1 VTAHSDTPRL
11 RPATPADGAAYL
23 ELVRALAAFE
33 GLEPPD
39 AAAAERLLHDAFGPR
54 PRYELLLAELGGRV
68 VAYAAFFETYSTFRA
83 QPSLY
88 LEDLFVHEGARARGI
103 GGLLLSHLGRLA
115 LERGCGRF
123 EWTVLDW
130 NERARNFYRSL
141 GASILSHWQ
150 LCRVDGE
157 ALVAL
162 AERARQG

>member
-1 VTAHSDTPRL
+1 MTGVQTC
-11 RPATPADGAAYL
+11 
-23 ELVRALAAFE
+23 AL
-33 GLEPPD
+33 PI
-39 AAAAERLLHDAFGPR
+39 
-54 PRYELLLAELGGRV
+54 
-68 VAYAAFFETYSTFRA
+68 S
-83 QPSLY
+83 
-88 LEDLFVHEGARARGI
+88 RGI